1 MKLTFRTIAGK
12 SFSVEAEESLSISA
26 LKDKVQE
33 TQPDCTREAMKLVYK
48 GKVLDDA
55 TTVADNQ
62 ITEQGFIV
70 VFVQP
75 KKAEAPKPAAA
86 PAPVRSCRVT
96 LGGWGA
102 AMNSCTRGPNAAL
115 GNLYLRRPFHE
126 LHSGLAVAGTG

>member
-96 LGGWGA
+96 PGA
-102 AMNSCTRGPNAAL
+102 LP
-115 GNLYLRRPFHE
+115 
-126 LHSGLAVAGTG
+126 